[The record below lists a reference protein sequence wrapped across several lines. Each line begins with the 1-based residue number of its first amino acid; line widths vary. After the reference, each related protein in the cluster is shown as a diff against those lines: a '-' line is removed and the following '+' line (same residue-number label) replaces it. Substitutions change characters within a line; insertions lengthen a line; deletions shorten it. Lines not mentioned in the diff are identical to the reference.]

1 VTTYA
6 FALAALVAVLAEGAA
21 AAAPPWQRAAPL
33 RHARAAHA
41 VVSDGRAIY
50 ALAGTDERGAPV
62 REVERFDGSRWR
74 SETQLPG
81 PALNAPAA
89 VVLDGR
95 IYVIGGF
102 GGVGNV
108 PVATVRT
115 YDMSTKRWNV
125 VAPLPSPRGGHAAVV
140 LDGRIHVLG
149 GGNDQR
155 TLADHSVYDV
165 KTNTWEELAPL
176 PRSKGS
182 VAAVVHRAHIY
193 AIGGRS
199 GGSDFGDVDL
209 YDPSTNRWTSGP
221 RIPPRA
227 TIGAVSYRGTIYAFG
242 GESQASGSTLRTAL
256 RLSGTGKSWARAA
269 AMPAARSFA
278 RAVAFR
284 DAVYVVGGSPFTQ
297 TSHAPVGS
305 KSVFRFSAPR

>member
-1 VTTYA
+1 VPASA
-6 FALAALVAVLAEGAA
+6 FVLAALVALLAEGAA
-21 AAAPPWQRAAPL
+21 AAVQPWQRVAPL

-50 ALAGTDERGAPV
+50 ALAGTDERGIPV

-74 SETQLPG
+74 VETQLPG
-81 PALNAPAA
+81 AVLNAPGA
-89 VVLDGR
+89 VVVDGR

-108 PVATVRT
+108 PIATVRT
-115 YDMSTKRWNV
+115 YDLRTKRWNV

-155 TLADHSVYDV
+155 TLADHSVYDLE
-165 KTNTWEELAPL
+165 TNTWQELAPL

-182 VAAVVHRAHIY
+182 VAAVVHRGRIY

-199 GGSDFGDVDL
+199 GGSDFGDVDV

-221 RIPPRA
+221 PVPPRA
-227 TIGAVSYRGTIYAFG
+227 TVGAVSYRGTIYAFG
-242 GESQASGSTLRTAL
+242 GESQASGSTLRTTL
-256 RLSGTGKSWARAA
+256 RLSGTGKTWARAP

-278 RAVAFR
+278 RAVTFR
-284 DAVYVVGGSPFTQ
+284 DAVYIVGGSPYIQ
-297 TSHAPVGS
+297 SSHAPLGS
-305 KSVFRFSAPR
+305 KSVLRFSAPR